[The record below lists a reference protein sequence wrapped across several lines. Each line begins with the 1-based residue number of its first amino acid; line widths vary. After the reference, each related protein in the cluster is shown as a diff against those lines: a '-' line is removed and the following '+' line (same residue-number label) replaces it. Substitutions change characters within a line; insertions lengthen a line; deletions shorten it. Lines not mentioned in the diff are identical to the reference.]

1 MSHRVRVK
9 RKTKETA
16 IEASLVLRGGGRYS
30 IKTGISFLDH
40 MLSLFAKHGL
50 FDLKIKASGD
60 LDVDIHHTN
69 EDVAIVLGE
78 LFKKAL
84 GDKSGIKRFGEATV
98 PMDEA
103 MARAVVDIS
112 GRPFLQFQPAAATAS
127 ADVERYHL
135 GDGEHFLRAFAAN
148 CGVTLHIDILKS
160 GDLHHVLEAV
170 FKAFALAL
178 RRAVER
184 ETRSKGVPSTK
195 GRL

>member
-1 MSHRVRVK
+1 MSDRVAVK
-9 RKTKETA
+9 RKTRETSIA
-16 IEASLVLRGGGRYS
+16 ASLVLRGRGRYS
-30 IKTGISFLDH
+30 VKTGISFLDH

-50 FDLKIKASGD
+50 FDLDIAASGD

-112 GRPFLQFQPAAATAS
+112 GRPFLQFQPATTAS
-127 ADVERYHL
+127 TDAERYHL

-170 FKAFALAL
+170 FKALALAL

-184 ETRSKGVPSTK
+184 EPRAKGIPSTK